1 MLELKI
7 NRKGKTDSNIYT
19 KNKLVLEPGITNLIG
34 CNGCGKSTLLEQ
46 IEKQC
51 VKNNIP
57 VYHYND
63 RREGGHSMIQRFLN
77 MNNTSLMASM
87 FLSSEGERIRLAMN
101 ATASSIRSIIEEAKD
116 MPIKHCVILF
126 DSIDSGLSIDGIRD
140 LKEGISAIPTLA
152 KDVEIYIIIASN
164 SYEMTLDVNNMDTHR
179 LAYKKNFSSYNSFCK
194 FIMQSRTLVND
205 RYNEEERRKRDERCN
220 PILNN
225 QN

>member
-101 ATASSIRSIIEEAKD
+101 ATTSSIRNIIEEANN
-116 MPIKHCVILF
+116 MPVKRCVILF
-126 DSIDSGLSIDGIRD
+126 DAIDSGLSVDGIRN

-164 SYEMTLDVNNMDTHR
+164 SYEMTLGVNNMDTHR

-205 RYNEEERRKRDERCN
+205 RYNEEERRKRAERRN
-220 PILNN
+220 PILIN

>member
-7 NRKGKTDSNIYT
+7 NRKGNTESNIYT
-19 KNKLVLEPGITNLIG
+19 KNKLILNSGITNLVG
-34 CNGCGKSTLLEQ
+34 CNGCGKSTLLDQ

-63 RREGGHSMIQRFLN
+63 RRQGGHSMIEHSLS
-77 MNNTSLMASM
+77 MNNVGLMANL

-101 ATASSIRSIIEEAKD
+101 ATASSVRSIIEEAKN
-116 MPIKHCVILF
+116 MPVKRCVILF
-126 DSIDSGLSIDGIRD
+126 DAIDSGLSIDGIRD

-164 SYEMTLDVNNMDTHR
+164 SYEMTLGVNNMDTHR

-194 FIMQSRTLVND
+194 FIMQNRTLVND
-205 RYNEEERRKRDERCN
+205 RYAEEERRKRAERHN